1 VAASTYQSALELA
14 GSLKPE
20 EQMRLVRELLSGSL
34 GAQSSPA
41 QSSLLELCGLGAE
54 IWHLID
60 AQEYVHRERASW
72 TG

>member
-1 VAASTYQSALELA
+1 MTASTYDSALELA

-20 EQMRLVRELLSGSL
+20 EQMRLVRELLSRGL

-41 QSSLLELCGLGAE
+41 QSSLLELRGLGAE
-54 IWHLID
+54 IWQLID